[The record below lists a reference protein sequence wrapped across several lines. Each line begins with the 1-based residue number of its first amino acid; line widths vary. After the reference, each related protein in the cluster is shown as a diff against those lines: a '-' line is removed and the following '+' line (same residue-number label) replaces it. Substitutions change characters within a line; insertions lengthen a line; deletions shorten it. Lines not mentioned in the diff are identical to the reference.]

1 MFKNNKLFGNRLS
14 PFSTSNTGQK
24 GFMNLCTWFAHKSD
38 LQKVLWNFNYS
49 PSEVKWPWITSKL
62 LPCWAEDFVSG
73 SLTNLF
79 CCQLNRITLKNLE
92 SPEWKWLLITKV
104 QLSTTAPELLNLR
117 PSTAGLHNQISS
129 LSESLEHLHESTWS
143 KTSSPAHKGCLSVLW
158 SIVLLWPMLGRDFGS
173 HCWAAGAAAGWS
185 NCKHKQPAKFART
198 LKTSP
203 CVWNENQRNY
213 FCTSI
218 WFRMSCLL

>member
-1 MFKNNKLFGNRLS
+1 M
-14 PFSTSNTGQK
+14 
-24 GFMNLCTWFAHKSD
+24 
-38 LQKVLWNFNYS
+38 
-49 PSEVKWPWITSKL
+49 
-62 LPCWAEDFVSG
+62 SG

-129 LSESLEHLHESTWS
+129 LSESLEHLHESTWG

-158 SIVLLWPMLGRDFGS
+158 SIVLLYP
-173 HCWAAGAAAGWS
+173 CWAGTLGATAEQLGLLQGEAIVSISSQPNLQEHW
-185 NCKHKQPAKFART
+185 KHPHVCETKIKETTSAQAFGLGCLVCCSVFLPQKSRQKQPWTSGHHLAPSVTNQHLGQYDFFPVFCAARFPELT
-198 LKTSP
+198 HRAWKV
-203 CVWNENQRNY
+203 C
-213 FCTSI
+213 
-218 WFRMSCLL
+218 